1 MSTSDRT
8 DTTTELQ
15 ADLVV
20 VGAGP
25 SGLYA
30 TYYAGFRG
38 LSVVVIDAL
47 DQLGGQMSVLYPE
60 KPVFDVAGFPKVRAQ
75 DLVDSLVEQAAIA
88 EPTYLLGQ
96 QASLLE
102 EFDDGVA
109 VTTDKGVRVRAGALL
124 VTGGM
129 GRFSPRQLP
138 AGGDYAGRGLRYAV
152 PKPAELAGKDVLI
165 VGGGDSAVDWALC
178 LEPIASSVALVHRR
192 DAFRA
197 HERSVEQLRAS
208 SVELLTPYEVL
219 DVRGGD
225 RVAEVDLKGPE
236 DVVTRKVDEIVAAL
250 GFKADLS
257 ALSEWGVEL
266 SKRHVAVDRSMR
278 TNLPRV
284 FAAGDITD
292 FEGKVRLISVGFGE
306 AALAVNNLVPLVR
319 PDLPVTPGHSSDA
332 A

>member
-1 MSTSDRT
+1 MSPTGEYR
-8 DTTTELQ
+8 
-15 ADLVV
+15 ADLAI

-25 SGLYA
+25 AGLYA

-60 KPVFDVAGFPKVRAQ
+60 KPVFDVAGFPRVRAQ

-88 EPTYLLGQ
+88 EPIYLLGHE
-96 QASLLE
+96 ASLLE
-102 EFDDGVA
+102 ELPDGVV
-109 VTTDKGVRVRAGALL
+109 VTTDRGARVRAGALL

-129 GRFSPRQLP
+129 GRFTPRPLP
-138 AGGDYAGRGLRYAV
+138 AGGDFAGRGLRYAV
-152 PKPAELAGKDVLI
+152 PRPADLAGRDVLI

-178 LEPIASSVALVHRR
+178 LEPVASSVTVVHRR

-197 HERSVEQLRAS
+197 HERSVTELRAS
-208 SVELLTPYEVL
+208 SVRILTPCEVL

-225 RVAEVDLKGPE
+225 RVAEVDVKGP
-236 DVVTRKVDEIVAAL
+236 DTVQTLQVDEIVAAL
-250 GFKADLS
+250 GFKADLA
-257 ALSEWGVEL
+257 ALSSWGVAL
-266 SKRHVAVDRSMR
+266 NRRHVAVDRSMR

-292 FEGKVRLISVGFGE
+292 FDGKVRLISVGFGE

-319 PDLPVTPGHSSDA
+319 PDLPVVPGHSSDA